1 MASYKLFQFLP
12 SSGSPEL
19 GIVVADQA
27 YHLPDCTLEAYL
39 TDVDVQHERMKALA
53 RRIADG
59 DEMPEAID
67 LGVTRLVAP
76 TLNAATIYAC
86 GANYRDHVEAMAKVM
101 NITVNDPRASGAPPF
116 FFMIPG
122 RTGLAG
128 HGEYVDY
135 PGGVQKLDF
144 EAELA
149 VIIGRRAR
157 NVREADALSYV
168 AGYSCA
174 NDLSARDRLIRRQED
189 VSSPFRAD
197 WMGAKVFPKS
207 CPVGPFL
214 TPAEYIADPEDLA
227 IKTWV
232 NDELRQDSN
241 TKNHIYSIAEQI
253 AFLSSLFDLFPGD
266 VLITGTPAGVGA
278 ENGRFISTGDK
289 IRIEVAGLGTLLTQI
304 A

>member
-1 MASYKLFQFLP
+1 VTSYKLFQFLP

-27 YHLPDCTLEAYL
+27 YRLPDCTLEAYL
-39 TDVDVQHERMKALA
+39 ADVGVQHEQMNALA

-59 DEMPEAID
+59 DEIPEAID
-67 LGVTRLVAP
+67 LGATRLVAP
-76 TLNAATIYAC
+76 TLDAATIYAC
-86 GANYRDHVEAMAKVM
+86 GANYLDHIKAMSKVM
-101 NITVNDPRASGAPPF
+101 NITVNDPHASGAPPF
-116 FFMIPG
+116 FFVIPG

-128 HGEYVDY
+128 HGEHIDY
-135 PGGVQKLDF
+135 PAGVQKLDF

-157 NVREADALSYV
+157 NVSEADALSYV

-174 NDLSARDRLIRRQED
+174 NDLSARERLIRHHED
-189 VSSPFRAD
+189 ASSPFRFD

-214 TPAEYIADPEDLA
+214 TPTEFIANPEDLA

-241 TKNHIYSIAEQI
+241 TKNHVYSISEQV
-253 AFLSSLFDLFPGD
+253 AFLSSRFDLWPGD

-289 IRIEVAGLGTLLTQI
+289 VRIDIAGLGTLFTQI

>member
-1 MASYKLFQFLP
+1 MNYKLFQFLP

-27 YHLPDCTLEAYL
+27 YRLSDCTLETYL
-39 TDVDVQHERMKALA
+39 TDVGAQHERMKELAL
-53 RRIADG
+53 RIAEG
-59 DEMPEAID
+59 AELPETID
-67 LGVTRLVAP
+67 IGATRLVAP
-76 TLNAATIYAC
+76 TLETATIYAC

-101 NITVNDPRASGAPPF
+101 NTVVNDPRASGAPPF

-128 HGEYVDY
+128 HGEHVNY
-135 PGGVQKLDF
+135 PSGVKRLDF
-144 EAELA
+144 EGELA

-157 NVREADALSYV
+157 NVSEAGALSYV

-174 NDLSARDRLIRRQED
+174 NDLSARDRLVRPQED
-189 VSSPFRAD
+189 ASSPFRFD
-197 WMGAKVFPKS
+197 WIGAKVFPQS
-207 CPVGPFL
+207 CPIGPVL
-214 TPAEYIADPEDLA
+214 TPSEYIADPEDLA

-241 TKNHIYSIAEQI
+241 TKNHIYSISEQI
-253 AFLSSLFDLFPGD
+253 AFLSSRFDLLPGD

-278 ENGRFISTGDK
+278 ENGRFLSKGDK
-289 IRIEVAGLGTLLTQI
+289 IKIEIAGLGALSTRI

>member
-1 MASYKLFQFLP
+1 MSYKLFQSLP
-12 SSGSPEL
+12 SPGSPEL

-27 YHLPDCTLEAYL
+27 YRLPECTLEAYL
-39 TDVDVQHERMKALA
+39 ADVGVQHERMKELA

-59 DEMPEAID
+59 DERPEAID
-67 LGVTRLVAP
+67 LGTTRLVAP

-86 GANYRDHVEAMAKVM
+86 GANYSDHLEAMAKAM
-101 NITVNDPRASGAPPF
+101 NTVANDPRAGGASPF

-128 HGEYVDY
+128 HGEHIDY
-135 PGGVQKLDF
+135 PRGVQKLDF

-157 NVREADALSYV
+157 DVSEADALSYV

-174 NDLSARDRLIRRQED
+174 NDLSVRERLIRHHED
-189 VSSPFRAD
+189 ASSPFRID
-197 WMGAKVFPKS
+197 WLGSKVFPKS

-214 TPAEYIADPEDLA
+214 TPSEFIADPENLA

-241 TKNHIYSIAEQI
+241 TKNHIYSISEQI
-253 AFLSSLFDLFPGD
+253 AFLSSRFDLWPGD

-278 ENGRFISTGDK
+278 ENGRFISAGDRV
-289 IRIEVAGLGTLLTQI
+289 RIDIAGLGTLVTEI

>member
-1 MASYKLFQFLP
+1 MTSYQLFQFLP

-19 GIVVADQA
+19 GIVVAGQA
-27 YHLPDCTLEAYL
+27 YRLPDCTLESYL
-39 TDVDVQHERMKALA
+39 ADVGVQHERMKALA

-59 DEMPEAID
+59 DEIREAVD
-67 LGVTRLVAP
+67 LGATCLVAP

-86 GANYRDHVEAMAKVM
+86 GANYRDHIEAMSKVM
-101 NITVNDPRASGAPPF
+101 TITVNDSRAAGLPPF

-135 PGGVQKLDF
+135 PAGVQKLDF

-157 NVREADALSYV
+157 DVSEADALSYV

-174 NDLSARDRLIRRQED
+174 NDLSARERLIRHHED
-189 VSSPFRAD
+189 ASSPFRID

-207 CPVGPFL
+207 CPIGPFL
-214 TPAEYIADPEDLA
+214 TPAEFVTDPENLA

-241 TKNHIYSIAEQI
+241 TKNHIYSVAEQI
-253 AFLSSLFDLFPGD
+253 AFLSSRFDLWPGD

-289 IRIEVAGLGTLLTQI
+289 VRIDIADLGTLLTQI

>member
-1 MASYKLFQFLP
+1 MTSYKLFQFLP

-19 GIVVADQA
+19 GIVVADHA
-27 YHLPDCTLEAYL
+27 YRLPDCTLESYL
-39 TDVDVQHERMKALA
+39 TDVGVQHERMKALA

-59 DEMPEAID
+59 DEMPEPID
-67 LGVTRLVAP
+67 LGATRLVAP
-76 TLNAATIYAC
+76 TLNAATIYAW

-101 NITVNDPRASGAPPF
+101 NTIVNDPRASGAPPF

-128 HGEYVDY
+128 HGEHVDY
-135 PGGVQKLDF
+135 PSGVQKLDF

-157 NVREADALSYV
+157 NVCKADALSYV

-174 NDLSARDRLIRRQED
+174 NDLSARDRLIRQQED

-214 TPAEYIADPEDLA
+214 TPSEYIADPEDLA

-253 AFLSSLFDLFPGD
+253 AFLSSRFDLFPGD